1 MNKREKKILFAAL
14 AIGLVFV
21 LTQGFPTLKSQ
32 YNARAEKIDELQTG
46 LVRERKLIEDAQMWS
61 ERRAQVLA
69 RGDELTGQLFQDNSI
84 PLVSA
89 NIQRL
94 VRDYANAANVSI
106 TSTKLAESMET
117 EGWLLVEQELSIIT
131 SNQNYILSFL
141 DKIETSS
148 PLLGVSSFSVRR
160 NRNQYAGTITV
171 VGFSRTTPPR
181 TGAAD

>member
-1 MNKREKKILFAAL
+1 MTKREKNILFAAL
-14 AIGLVFV
+14 AVGLVFA
-21 LTQGFPTLKSQ
+21 LTQGYPAIQSQ
-32 YNARAEKIDELQTG
+32 YSARADRIDELQTS
-46 LVRERKLIEDAQMWS
+46 LERERRLIEDAQTWS
-61 ERRAQVLA
+61 ERRAQVLD
-69 RGDELTGQLFQDNSI
+69 RGAELTQQLFQDSSI

-94 VRDYANAANVSI
+94 VRDYANETNVSI

-117 EGWLLVEQELSIIT
+117 DGWILVEQELTIVT

-141 DKIETSS
+141 DRIETSS

-171 VGFSRTTPPR
+171 VGFSRTTPAR

>member
-1 MNKREKKILFAAL
+1 MTKREKNILFAAL
-14 AIGLVFV
+14 AVGLVFA
-21 LTQGFPTLKSQ
+21 LTQGYPAIQSQ
-32 YNARAEKIDELQTG
+32 YGARADRIDELQTS
-46 LVRERKLIEDAQMWS
+46 LERERRLIEDAQTWS
-61 ERRAQVLA
+61 ERRAQVLD
-69 RGDELTGQLFQDNSI
+69 RGAELTQQLFQDSSI

-94 VRDYANAANVSI
+94 VRDYANETNVSI

-117 EGWLLVEQELSIIT
+117 DGWILVEQELTIVT

-141 DKIETSS
+141 DRIETSS

-171 VGFSRTTPPR
+171 VGFSRTTPAR

>member
-1 MNKREKKILFAAL
+1 MTKREKNILFAAL
-14 AIGLVFV
+14 AVGVVFV
-21 LTQGFPTLKSQ
+21 LTQGFPAIKNQ
-32 YNARAEKIDELQTG
+32 YSARADKIAELQTS
-46 LVRERKLIEDAQMWS
+46 LERERRLIEDAQMWN
-61 ERRAQVLA
+61 ERRAQAIV
-69 RGDELTGQLFQDNSI
+69 RGDELTSQLFQDNSI

-94 VRDYANAANVSI
+94 VRDYATEANVSI

-141 DKIETSS
+141 DHIETSS
-148 PLLGVSSFSVRR
+148 PLLGISSFSVRR

-171 VGFSRTTPPR
+171 VGFSRTTPVR

>member
-1 MNKREKKILFAAL
+1 MTKREKRILFAAL
-14 AIGLVFV
+14 AVGVVFA
-21 LTQGFPTLKSQ
+21 LTQGIPALTNH
-32 YNARAEKIDELQTG
+32 YGARADSIAALQTS
-46 LVRERKLIEDAQMWS
+46 LERERRLIEDAQMWS
-61 ERRAQVLA
+61 ERRTQVRE
-69 RGDELTGQLFQDNSI
+69 RGDELTTQLFQDSSI

-117 EGWLLVEQELSIIT
+117 DGWLLVEQELTIIT
-131 SNQNYILSFL
+131 SAQNYILAFL
-141 DKIETSS
+141 ERIETSS
-148 PLLGVSSFSVRR
+148 PLLSVSSFSVRR

-171 VGFSRTTPPR
+171 VGFSRTAPQV

>member
-1 MNKREKKILFAAL
+1 MTKREKNILFAAL
-14 AIGLVFV
+14 AVGVVFV
-21 LTQGFPTLKSQ
+21 LTQGFPAIKNQ

-46 LVRERKLIEDAQMWS
+46 LAREQKLIEDAQMWD
-61 ERRAQVLA
+61 ERRVQVIA
-69 RGDELTGQLFQDNSI
+69 RGDELTAQLFQDASI

-89 NIQRL
+89 NMQRL
-94 VRDYANAANVSI
+94 VRDYATAANVSI

-117 EGWLLVEQELSIIT
+117 DGWLLVEQELSIVT
-131 SNQNYILSFL
+131 SNQNYILNFL
-141 DKIETSS
+141 DQIEASS

-171 VGFSRTTPPR
+171 VGFSRTTPVR